1 MPNLAIYDTTLRDG
15 SQREG
20 ISFSVSDKLKI
31 AQKLDEFGVSYIEG
45 GWPGSNPKDLEF
57 FKRARELKLR
67 QARLCAFGSTR
78 RPHTGVSEDANI
90 KELVAAGTDVVTIF
104 GKSWDFHVHNAL
116 STSLEENLAMIE
128 DTVVYLKSLGREVIY
143 DAEHFFDGYKSNPD
157 YALATI
163 KAAARSG
170 ADVVVLCDTNGGLL
184 PWELPEILS
193 AVKQAV
199 PVRLGI
205 HAHDD
210 TGMAVANTL
219 LAVRHGVEHIQ
230 GTINGY
236 GERCGNAN
244 LCTIIPTL
252 QLKMDLPVV
261 SSAQLQ
267 GLTKLSRFVA
277 ELANIV
283 PAEQQPYVGF
293 NAFTHKGGIHVD
305 AVSKSPVTYEHIQP
319 QKVGNRRRILVSEL
333 SGRSNIFLKAQ
344 ENNIGLLKEHPQTKI
359 VLQRIKE
366 LEHQGYQFEGAEGSF
381 ELLVLKA
388 LQAYRPLF
396 KLEGFRLIVEKRAS
410 GQLYSE
416 ATIKVQVG
424 ERQVHTAAEGNGPV
438 NALDNALRKALE
450 EIYPDLKKIKL
461 MDFKVRVLDGAGG
474 TGSQVR
480 VLIESRDDRKA
491 WGTVGVSTNII
502 EASWQALVDSI
513 EYGLLCGKLPELD
526 EAKAVLRHLKGTEEK
541 AQGEE

>member
-1 MPNLAIYDTTLRDG
+1 MPQLAIYDTTLRDG

-20 ISFSVSDKLKI
+20 ISLSVSDKLKI
-31 AQKLDEFGVSYIEG
+31 ARKLDDLGVTYIEG

-57 FKRARELKLR
+57 FSRAQEIKFK

-78 RPHTGVSEDANI
+78 RPGAAASEDQNI
-90 KELVAAGTDVVTIF
+90 RQLVEAGTGVVTIF

-116 STSLEENLAMIE
+116 STTLEENLAMIR
-128 DTVVYLKSLGREVIY
+128 DTISYLKSLDREVIY
-143 DAEHFFDGYKSNPD
+143 DAEHFFDGYKSNPE
-157 YALATI
+157 YALSTI
-163 KAAARSG
+163 RAAADSG
-170 ADVVVLCDTNGGLL
+170 ADVVVLCDTNGGLM
-184 PWELPEILS
+184 PWDLTEILP
-193 AVKQAV
+193 VVQQAV
-199 PVRLGI
+199 SVRLGI

-210 TGMAVANTL
+210 GGMAAANTL
-219 LAVRHGVEHIQ
+219 LAVRQGVEHIH

-252 QLKMDLPVV
+252 QLKLGLPV
-261 SSAQLQ
+261 ATPEQLQ
-267 GLTKLSRFVA
+267 GLTKLSRYVA
-277 ELANIV
+277 ELANMV
-283 PAEQQPYVGF
+283 PMEQQPYVGF

-305 AVSKSPVTYEHIQP
+305 AVSKNPETYEHVEP

-333 SGRSNIFLKAQ
+333 SGRSNVFLKAR
-344 ENNIGLLKEHPQTKI
+344 ENNIGLLKDHPQTKV
-359 VLQRIKE
+359 VLKRLKE

-381 ELLVLKA
+381 ELLILKA
-388 LQAYRPLF
+388 LEAYRPLF
-396 KLEGFRLIVEKRAS
+396 RLEGFRLIVEKRAS

-424 ERQVHTAAEGNGPV
+424 DRQVHTASEGNGPV

-450 EIYPDLKKIKL
+450 EIYPALKKIKL
-461 MDFKVRVLDGAGG
+461 MDFKVRVLDGIDG

-491 WGTVGVSTNII
+491 WGTVGVSPNII

-526 EAKAVLRHLKGTEEK
+526 EAKAVLQQLKE
-541 AQGEE
+541 Q